1 MADHVTASIVVNFK
15 AAGSNAAGILSAE
28 VDGREDGLNLG
39 KTSFVPGD
47 SVGVLVY
54 KGDDVKVDAV
64 SSSAGSISYL
74 GTQLVTITELVQF
87 ANVNTASVNK
97 PIASINS
104 TKWLGNDGGNVS
116 LTDQVNLKI
125 ANPVVGVLKITY
137 TSIARGYR
145 LSGVPHPLSG
155 ETEYDVLVYVEGSF
169 A

>member
-54 KGDDVKVDAV
+54 KGDDVKIDAV
-64 SSSAGSISYL
+64 SSSAGSISSL
-74 GTQLVTITELVQF
+74 GTEVVTITELVQF
-87 ANVNTASVNK
+87 ANVNTASLSK
-97 PIASINS
+97 PVHSITS
-104 TKWLGNDGGNVS
+104 TKWLGRNGGSVS
-116 LTDQVNLKI
+116 LTDQVNIKV
-125 ANPVVGVLKITY
+125 ANPVVAVLKITY
-137 TSIARGYR
+137 TSLARGYR

-155 ETEYDVLVYVEGSF
+155 ETEYDVLVYFEGSF
-169 A
+169 I